1 MSVARGATERGT
13 TIIEG
18 LITVGIISLIL
29 TLTTAMFIQTV
40 RHSEKTITDLSAE
53 SQARIAMTKVAND
66 LRQAMPPYGTSGLP
80 VISPVYPT
88 TGTVATPQPSVTFTE
103 VDSLSAVNFTNPPFD
118 TVTIGWNV
126 PQRTIT
132 RTVNGGSP
140 QVLEHDVTSFS
151 VLPLNFDEYQV
162 NLTVAPPHRA
172 EVSSPPFAVVSS
184 IFISYYKTNS
194 SPGNGP

>member
-1 MSVARGATERGT
+1 MSMSQRALRRGT

-29 TLTTAMFIQTV
+29 TLTSAMFVQTV

-66 LRQAMPPYGTSGLP
+66 LRQAMPAAGAAGLP
-80 VISPVYPT
+80 VISPVAPT
-88 TGTVATPQPSVTFTE
+88 NGTATPQPSVTFTE
-103 VDSLSAVNFTNPPFD
+103 VDSLSAANFTNPPFD
-118 TVTIGWNV
+118 TVTISWNV

-132 RTVNGGSP
+132 RTVNGGPP
-140 QVLEHDVTSFS
+140 QVLEHDVTAFS
-151 VLPLNFDEYQV
+151 VLPLNFDEYQI
-162 NLTVAPPHRA
+162 NLTVAPTHRA
-172 EVSSPPFAVVSS
+172 EVSSPPFSVVSS

-194 SPGNGP
+194 SPGDAP